1 LFIWQY
7 IIPLLA
13 IVLILRTIENNCKKP
28 QYNKDVMFLL
38 DVESVTIIKN
48 KQRLTTDVKQ
58 QTLMNILIVEDE
70 PTVAQSIVDGLTNA
84 GHICDWAEDGEQ
96 GLARA
101 LAGNEQAQY
110 DVIILDRMLPKLDG
124 IGVLQ
129 EIRDANLTTPTLFLS
144 AKNKVDDKVKGLR
157 AGADDY
163 LTKPFAFEEL
173 LARVEI
179 LASRASA
186 PVATN
191 TELVLGELKLDL
203 INRTVLRDGQE
214 IELQSKEFKLLEYLM
229 LNEDK
234 IVTRTMLLEKV
245 WEYNFD
251 PQTNVIDVH
260 ISRLR
265 NKIDKG
271 FAYPMIE
278 TVRGAG
284 YKITCNK

>member
-1 LFIWQY
+1 MKL
-7 IIPLLA
+7 
-13 IVLILRTIENNCKKP
+13 
-28 QYNKDVMFLL
+28 
-38 DVESVTIIKN
+38 
-48 KQRLTTDVKQ
+48 
-58 QTLMNILIVEDE
+58 LIVEDE
-70 PTVAQSIVDGLTNA
+70 PTVAHFI
-84 GHICDWAEDGEQ
+84 EQ
-96 GLARA
+96 GLTQSGYTCDVANDGETGLA
-101 LAGNEQAQY
+101 LALNKDAQESY
-110 DVIILDRMLPKLDG
+110 SVIILDRMLPKLDG
-124 IGVLQ
+124 LDVLKQ
-129 EIRDANLTTPTLFLS
+129 LREQNITTPILFLS
-144 AKNKVDDKVKGLR
+144 AKNKVEDKVTGLR

-173 LARVEI
+173 LARIEI

-186 PVATN
+186 TAPSK
-191 TELVLGELKLDL
+191 TELVLGELTLDL
-203 INRTVLRDGQE
+203 INRQVVRDGQE
-214 IELQSKEFKLLEYLM
+214 IDLQSKEFKLLEYLM

-278 TVRGAG
+278 TIRGAG
-284 YKITCNK
+284 YKISSRS

>member
-1 LFIWQY
+1 MFIWQY

>member
-1 LFIWQY
+1 M
-7 IIPLLA
+7 
-13 IVLILRTIENNCKKP
+13 LILRTIENNCKKP

>member
-1 LFIWQY
+1 MKI
-7 IIPLLA
+7 LL
-13 IVLILRTIENNCKKP
+13 
-28 QYNKDVMFLL
+28 
-38 DVESVTIIKN
+38 
-48 KQRLTTDVKQ
+48 
-58 QTLMNILIVEDE
+58 VEDE
-70 PTVAQSIVDGLTNA
+70 PTVAHFIQKGMRDSGYVIDHANNGQLGLSMASSN
-84 GHICDWAEDGEQ
+84 
-96 GLARA
+96 
-101 LAGNEQAQY
+101 NY
-110 DVIILDRMLPKLDG
+110 DVIILDRMLPELDG
-124 IGVLQ
+124 IDVLTTYREQGVS
-129 EIRDANLTTPTLFLS
+129 TPTLILS

-179 LASRASA
+179 LAARASSTT
-186 PVATN
+186 PSNTN
-191 TELVLGELKLDL
+191 MQLGELQLDL
-203 INRTVLRDGQE
+203 INRKVTRDGTV
-214 IELQSKEFKLLEYLM
+214 IDLQSKEFKLLEYLM
-229 LNEDK
+229 QNANK

-278 TVRGAG
+278 TIRGAG
-284 YKITCNK
+284 YMISSRL

>member
-1 LFIWQY
+1 M
-7 IIPLLA
+7 
-13 IVLILRTIENNCKKP
+13 K
-28 QYNKDVMFLL
+28 
-38 DVESVTIIKN
+38 
-48 KQRLTTDVKQ
+48 
-58 QTLMNILIVEDE
+58 ILIVEDE
-70 PTVAQSIVDGLTNA
+70 PTVAQFISQGLVQA
-84 GHICDWAEDGEQ
+84 GHICETANDGEN
-96 GLARA
+96 GLKLA
-101 LAGNEQAQY
+101 LDADKLGLY
-110 DVIILDRMLPKLDG
+110 DVIILDRMLPKMDG
-124 IGVLQ
+124 LEVLQ
-129 EIRDANLTTPTLFLS
+129 KLREANIATPTLFLS
-144 AKNKVDDKVKGLR
+144 AKNKVEDKVTGLR

-179 LASRASA
+179 LASRAANSSSS
-186 PVATN
+186 T
-191 TELVLGELKLDL
+191 TELTLGELKLDL
-203 INRTVLRDGQE
+203 INRKVLRDGQE
-214 IELQSKEFKLLEYLM
+214 IDLQSKEFKLLEYLM

-278 TVRGAG
+278 TIRGAG
-284 YKITCNK
+284 YKISSRN

>member
-1 LFIWQY
+1 MKL
-7 IIPLLA
+7 
-13 IVLILRTIENNCKKP
+13 
-28 QYNKDVMFLL
+28 
-38 DVESVTIIKN
+38 
-48 KQRLTTDVKQ
+48 
-58 QTLMNILIVEDE
+58 LIVEDE
-70 PTVAQSIVDGLTNA
+70 PTVAQFIAQGLTKA
-84 GHICDWAEDGEQ
+84 GHSCDTANNGET
-96 GLARA
+96 GLALA
-101 LAGNEQAQY
+101 LDAQGANEY

-124 IGVLQ
+124 MQLLQ
-129 EIRDANLTTPTLFLS
+129 KLRAANVNTPTLFLS
-144 AKNKVDDKVKGLR
+144 AKNRVEDKVTGLR

-179 LASRASA
+179 LASRSA
-186 PVATN
+186 PSSVNN
-191 TELVLGELKLDL
+191 TELILGELKLDL
-203 INRTVLRDGQE
+203 INRKVHRDGQE
-214 IELQSKEFKLLEYLM
+214 IDLQSKEFKLLEYLM

-278 TVRGAG
+278 TIRGAG
-284 YKITCNK
+284 YKISTKQ

>member
-1 LFIWQY
+1 MKL
-7 IIPLLA
+7 
-13 IVLILRTIENNCKKP
+13 
-28 QYNKDVMFLL
+28 
-38 DVESVTIIKN
+38 
-48 KQRLTTDVKQ
+48 
-58 QTLMNILIVEDE
+58 LIVEDE
-70 PTVAQSIVDGLTNA
+70 PTVAQLIVKGLAQA
-84 GHICDWAEDGEQ
+84 GHECDVADNGQ
-96 GLARA
+96 SGLELA
-101 LAGNEQAQY
+101 LNGAANSTY
-110 DVIILDRMLPKLDG
+110 DVIVLDRMLPQLDG
-124 IGVLQ
+124 LEVLQ
-129 EIRDANLTTPTLFLS
+129 KLREEKITTPTLFLS
-144 AKNKVDDKVKGLR
+144 AKNKVEDKVTGLR

-179 LASRASA
+179 LASRSA
-186 PVATN
+186 PSISESK
-191 TELVLGELKLDL
+191 TELVLGELRLDL
-203 INRTVLRDGQE
+203 INRSVLRDGQE
-214 IELQSKEFKLLEYLM
+214 IDLQSKEFKLLEYLM

-278 TVRGAG
+278 TIRGAG
-284 YKITCNK
+284 YKISTRH